1 MTIPKTEYK
10 LSLQQPGLRD
20 FLSARIHI
28 LVYLLLSALFCSCF
42 FNWNNLGSHSIQ
54 GMDPSLNAWVLQRVT
69 HQLVTDPL
77 HPLDGNVY
85 HPIKNSL
92 TAWDHMTSLAVFNIP
107 FQLISKNPWF
117 GYNLLIFLAYF
128 ISALGGYKLA
138 FTLTGNRFCA
148 FWAGLFWGFLFF
160 RVHHISHLQILSFQW
175 MPFCVE
181 ALISY
186 LRTEKNRHL
195 FRLILFALLQSL
207 VGWYLAVIN
216 GFLLL
221 TVFFFTVGRKNLNKS
236 FFIKGMI
243 AGSVMLVIMLPFI
256 LAYSVHGA
264 TDRGEIVFSQIANTG
279 EQILPWDYIHPP
291 AATIPGQFFRN
302 YRYSIWG
309 ENTLYTGFIPL
320 LLIFPG
326 LWLCFRGKKVFAS
339 IASRRLALLSCGL
352 ILIGG
357 VFSLGHNSLT
367 LGIPLPWHYVCRVI
381 PYLGFI
387 RATPRFSL
395 LVYMG
400 ILILSAAGPYFMLEK
415 TSSQKKKLILTTVLS
430 ALFILEV
437 YPWNLPL
444 NPDRTFHYDEV
455 DIKISEISKE
465 AGRELTIVY
474 LIPTIT
480 SEDRENPAKAK
491 IPQVDFSSRD
501 VAEICKSL
509 VPRLMVG
516 STLHWSRM
524 LNGISYLRSPTKHY
538 MSIAN
543 MFPDERA
550 LSLIRLY
557 DIDLVILSEIPKL
570 ITRKQLEH
578 MLDVAKNLGE
588 IIEVPGGKYIL
599 RLNKKVSSRDAFLT
613 DLCSESVTT
622 PGESLRFAVLSGKSE
637 IRNPKS

>member
-1 MTIPKTEYK
+1 MTIPGTENK
-10 LSLQQPGLRD
+10 LSLQQPVLQG

-28 LVYLLLSALFCSCF
+28 LVYLLLSVLFCSCF

-69 HQLVTDPL
+69 HQLMTDPL

-85 HPIKNSL
+85 YPVKNSL

-195 FRLILFALLQSL
+195 FRLVIFTLLQSL

-221 TVFFFTVGRKNLNKS
+221 TVFVFTVGKKNVNKS

-243 AGSVMLVIMLPFI
+243 AGSIVLIIMLPFI
-256 LAYSVHGA
+256 LAYSEQAA
-264 TDRGEIVFSQIANTG
+264 TDKGGMIFSRNAKTS
-279 EQILPWDYIHPP
+279 EQILPWDYLHPP
-291 AATIPGQFFRN
+291 AATIPGQLFKN
-302 YRYSIWG
+302 YRYSLWG
-309 ENTLYTGFIPL
+309 ENALYTGFIPL

-339 IASRRLALLSCGL
+339 IAPRRLALLSCGL
-352 ILIGG
+352 ILVGG

-367 LGIPLPWHYVCRVI
+367 LGIPLPWHYVCRVL

-400 ILILSAAGPYFMLEK
+400 ILILSAAGLYFMLGK
-415 TSSQKKKLILTTVLS
+415 TSSQKKKLLFTTVLS

-437 YPWNLPL
+437 YPWKLPL

-465 AGRELTIVY
+465 AGRELIIVH
-474 LIPTIT
+474 LIPTIY
-480 SEDRENPAKAK
+480 SEERENPGKAGVAQVNFFSNDVVK
-491 IPQVDFSSRD
+491 IRQR
-501 VAEICKSL
+501 L
-509 VPRLMVG
+509 VPRLMLG

-550 LSLIRLY
+550 LRLIRLY
-557 DIDLVILSEIPKL
+557 DIDLVIMSEIPQR
-570 ITRKQLEH
+570 ITPEQLER
-578 MLDVAKNLGE
+578 MLEAAKNLGE
-588 IIEVPGGKYIL
+588 IIEIPGGKYIL
-599 RLNKKVSSRDAFLT
+599 RLNKKVSS
-613 DLCSESVTT
+613 
-622 PGESLRFAVLSGKSE
+622 
-637 IRNPKS
+637 

>member
-1 MTIPKTEYK
+1 MTITGTDYK
-10 LSLQQPGLRD
+10 LSLRQPGLQG

-28 LVYLLLSALFCSCF
+28 LVYLLLSVLFCSCV
-42 FNWNNLGSHSIQ
+42 FNWTNLGSHSIQ
-54 GMDPSLNAWVLQRVT
+54 GRDPSMNAWVLQRVT

-85 HPIKNSL
+85 HPVKNSL

-148 FWAGLFWGFLFF
+148 FWGGLLWGFLFF
-160 RVHHISHLQILSFQW
+160 RIHHISHLQILSFQW

-181 ALISY
+181 SLISY

-195 FRLILFALLQSL
+195 YRLILFTLLQSL

-221 TVFFFTVGRKNLNKS
+221 TVFFFTVRGKNLNKS
-236 FFIKGMI
+236 FFLKGII
-243 AGSVMLVIMLPFI
+243 ASSVILIIMLPFI
-256 LAYSVHGA
+256 LAYSEQAA
-264 TDRGEIVFSQIANTG
+264 TDKGDMVFSKIAETG
-279 EQILPWDYIHPP
+279 EQILPWDYLHPP
-291 AATIPGQFFRN
+291 AATIPGQFLKN
-302 YRYSIWG
+302 YRYSLWG

-326 LWLCFRGKKVFAS
+326 LWLCFRGGKVFAS
-339 IASRRLALLSCGL
+339 IPSRRLALLSCGL
-352 ILIGG
+352 ILVGG
-357 VFSLGHNSLT
+357 MFSLGHNSLT
-367 LGIPLPWHYVCRVI
+367 LGIPLPWHYVCKVI

-400 ILILSAAGPYFMLEK
+400 ILILSAAGLYFMLER
-415 TSSQKKKLILTTVLS
+415 TSSQGKKLLLTTVLS
-430 ALFILEV
+430 MLFILEV

-455 DIKISEISKE
+455 DIKISEIRKG
-465 AGRELTIVY
+465 AGRELTIIH
-474 LIPTIT
+474 LIPTINL
-480 SEDRENPAKAK
+480 EDRENPGMEGVEGPSPPNRGSLG
-491 IPQVDFSSRD
+491 IRQR
-501 VAEICKSL
+501 L
-509 VPRLMVG
+509 VPGLMLG

-524 LNGISYLRSPTKHY
+524 LNGISFLRLPTNHYL
-538 MSIAN
+538 SIAN

-557 DIDLVILSEIPKL
+557 DIDLVIMSEIPQR
-570 ITRKQLEH
+570 ITREQLEK
-578 MLDVAKNLGE
+578 MLEAAKNLGE

-599 RLNKKVSSRDAFLT
+599 RVKKEASS
-613 DLCSESVTT
+613 
-622 PGESLRFAVLSGKSE
+622 
-637 IRNPKS
+637 